1 MAGAIEHVVVLML
14 ENRSFDHLMGFRPG
28 VAGLSGNEFNL
39 LDPTKPESAANPRFT
54 VDNQAPFAVSDR
66 EGPSHSLNG
75 VNVQLFNQKSG
86 PAAGQ
91 AATNGGFVR
100 NYRDHLLGSSH
111 EVSRQQIQEVMQS
124 FTGTQLPSIHALASE
139 FCLCDNWFC
148 EVPGPTMP
156 NRFYIHAATSV
167 GFVHNVFKK
176 PFFNTPTIY
185 HRLQEKGRTWATY
198 SHDLSEVLQFFPPEQ
213 RRKENFREY
222 ETSFGADV
230 ANGQL
235 PNYSFIL
242 PRFLTAHGGPFANSQ
257 HAPEDVRHGD
267 RLIADVYEKLRAN
280 LPLWN
285 KSVLIVTYDEH
296 GGFYDHVPP
305 PAEGVANPDGINSPP
320 PGDPANFSVP
330 SFDFTRLGLRVPTVI
345 ASPLCPGGRSF
356 PPASSTPRYWRPFG
370 SCSGWASH

>member
-148 EVPGPTMP
+148 
-156 NRFYIHAATSV
+156 
-167 GFVHNVFKK
+167 
-176 PFFNTPTIY
+176 
-185 HRLQEKGRTWATY
+185 
-198 SHDLSEVLQFFPPEQ
+198 
-213 RRKENFREY
+213 
-222 ETSFGADV
+222 
-230 ANGQL
+230 
-235 PNYSFIL
+235 
-242 PRFLTAHGGPFANSQ
+242 
-257 HAPEDVRHGD
+257 
-267 RLIADVYEKLRAN
+267 
-280 LPLWN
+280 
-285 KSVLIVTYDEH
+285 
-296 GGFYDHVPP
+296 
-305 PAEGVANPDGINSPP
+305 
-320 PGDPANFSVP
+320 
-330 SFDFTRLGLRVPTVI
+330 
-345 ASPLCPGGRSF
+345 
-356 PPASSTPRYWRPFG
+356 
-370 SCSGWASH
+370 